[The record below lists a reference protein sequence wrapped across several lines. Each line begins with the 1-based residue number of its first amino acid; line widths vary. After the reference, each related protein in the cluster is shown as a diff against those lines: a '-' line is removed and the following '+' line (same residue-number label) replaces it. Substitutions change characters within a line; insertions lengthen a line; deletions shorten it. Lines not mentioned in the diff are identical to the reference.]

1 MKITRCVEEIK
12 TAEWLNMCVDVGK
25 DNLDVYTKYERN
37 GERYEL
43 RDRFSN
49 RSSEILKHL
58 IGYEELCAELGLA
71 GVRIICEPTGGYER
85 KLLRMARK
93 RNHKT
98 SYVASEATS
107 KAKVIHSND
116 TGKTDQKDP
125 EVIFTLMGLDL
136 TLTSRNLPESYAHLR
151 ELNQYYEDE
160 SNQTA
165 TTRNHVHAVMKELF
179 CDFSY
184 SNDFIFG
191 ATGLALYR
199 LFQLNPHNIM
209 RCDYSDFKEQM
220 CGEVKGVRKST
231 LKKIYADAQASV
243 LHEISDWR
251 RELLGFR
258 LSELM
263 TDWDTHNQRKQEF
276 RDKMVKLYKGLAE
289 YEKLSSFEGVSEFQL
304 SRLLAETGP
313 LSDFGQVRQLLRYA
327 GLNIRERRS
336 GKYKGQS
343 KISKKGR
350 ALSRKVLYQIAFSS
364 LIHKDGLYGSYYAKK
379 KIDLANGKKA
389 IVAVMRKFLKM
400 IFGLSKSQESFDS
413 SRVFLCYN
421 DHLKKVA

>member
-1 MKITRCVEEIK
+1 MKIPKCVEEIK
-12 TAEWLNMCVDVGK
+12 TGEWLNMCVDVGK
-25 DNLDVYTKYERN
+25 DKLDVYTKYERN

-43 RDRFSN
+43 RDSFLN
-49 RSSEILKHL
+49 RSSEIRKHL
-58 IGYEELCAELGLA
+58 IGYEELCAELSLTGA
-71 GVRIICEPTGGYER
+71 RIICEPTGGYER
-85 KLLRMARK
+85 KLLRMAHN
-93 RNHKT
+93 RNHRS

-125 EVIFTLMGLDL
+125 EVIFTLMGLDR
-136 TLTSRNLPESYAHLR
+136 TLTSRSLPESYAHLR

-160 SNQTA
+160 SNQAA
-165 TTRNHVHAVMKELF
+165 TIRNHVHAVMNEQF

-191 ATGLALYR
+191 ATGFALYR

-209 RCDYSDFKEQM
+209 RCDYSDFEEQM
-220 CGEVKGVRKST
+220 RGEVKGVRQST
-231 LKKIYADAQASV
+231 LKKIYTDARASV
-243 LHEISDWR
+243 LHAIADWR
-251 RELLGFR
+251 RELLDAR

-263 TDWDTHNQRKQEF
+263 TDWNTHNQRKQEL
-276 RDKMVKLYKGLAE
+276 RDKMVKLYKDLPE
-289 YEKLSSFEGVSEFQL
+289 CEKWSFFEGVSEFQL

-336 GKYKGQS
+336 GKYKGQNR
-343 KISKKGR
+343 ISKKGR
-350 ALSRKVLYQIAFSS
+350 ALLRKVLYQIAFSS
-364 LIHKDGLYGSYYAKK
+364 LIHKNGLYGPYYSQKK
-379 KIDLANGKKA
+379 VDLANGKKA

-400 IFGLSKSQESFDS
+400 IFGLAKSQASFDS